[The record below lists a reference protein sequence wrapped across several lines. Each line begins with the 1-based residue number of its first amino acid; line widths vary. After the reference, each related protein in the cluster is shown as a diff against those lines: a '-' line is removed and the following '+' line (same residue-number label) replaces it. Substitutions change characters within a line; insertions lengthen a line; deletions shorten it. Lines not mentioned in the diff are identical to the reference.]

1 MLPQLA
7 RTVLAEFDSMD
18 KQLQAA
24 VTALPL
30 TAVTYSSPPK
40 AVLKKRD
47 RDHCEKI
54 EELTGLNA
62 DLTAENTTLQGTLQ
76 QEVHFWKKNSQEFSR
91 NFLTKMPAIFLH
103 FHFSTDS
110 LTAPSSF
117 FYADS
122 PGRAQEEETRSRRQ
136 DEAQVIQG
144 EEGSGGGLCAWWSPG

>member
-30 TAVTYSSPPK
+30 TAVTSPSPPK

-76 QEVHFWKKNSQEFSR
+76 QEVHFWEKKIPGIFQKFSHE
-91 NFLTKMPAIFLH
+91 NACH
-103 FHFSTDS
+103 FF
-110 LTAPSSF
+110 AFSF
-117 FYADS
+117 FN
-122 PGRAQEEETRSRRQ
+122 G
-136 DEAQVIQG
+136 
-144 EEGSGGGLCAWWSPG
+144 